1 MLGHFVNL
9 NSPTPRQPLS
19 QFVIYW
25 EGSSTHSPFFLKRT
39 LAPEGTPEES
49 LTLPRICT
57 KSSGEPKSECQNQVK
72 EFQSAPHFSSEANR
86 SQGPSKV
93 HINWFQSAPH
103 FSSEANPVAVSI

>member
-1 MLGHFVNL
+1 VLGHFVNL

-57 KSSGEPKSECQNQVK
+57 KSSGEPKSNCQT
-72 EFQSAPHFSSEANR
+72 HFAD
-86 SQGPSKV
+86 
-93 HINWFQSAPH
+93 
-103 FSSEANPVAVSI
+103 